1 LWSIQKEGA
10 MGTVK
15 DIKKNEYCDEVLG
28 ELAYMIQT
36 VHDLRAMLGTTYGKE
51 SRLFQEH
58 DRHLVD
64 LAEYLDWKLQILTT
78 SCPFEWKGL
87 GPDVESIVSVGPAE
101 TIPGRDFSG
110 GYVGG

>member
-1 LWSIQKEGA
+1 

-36 VHDLRAMLGTTYGKE
+36 VHDLREMLGTTYGKE
-51 SRLFQEH
+51 SKLFQEH
-58 DRHLVD
+58 DRHLID
-64 LAEYLDWKLQILTT
+64 LAEFLDWKLQILTT

-110 GYVGG
+110 GYLGG

>member
-1 LWSIQKEGA
+1 

-15 DIKKNEYCDEVLG
+15 DIKKNAYCDEVLG

-36 VHDLRAMLGTTYGKE
+36 VHDLRGMLEDTYGKDE
-51 SRLFQEH
+51 YLFQEH

-87 GPDVESIVSVGPAE
+87 GPDVESSVSVGPAE
-101 TIPGRDFSG
+101 TTPGRDFSG
-110 GYVGG
+110 GYLGG

>member
-1 LWSIQKEGA
+1 

-15 DIKKNEYCDEVLG
+15 DINIKKNAYCDEVLSD
-28 ELAYMIQT
+28 LAYMIQN
-36 VHDLRAMLGTTYGKE
+36 VNDLRDMLGATYEPGSK
-51 SRLFQEH
+51 LFQEH

-87 GPDVESIVSVGPAE
+87 GEGVENTVSVREPVLEAK
-101 TIPGRDFSG
+101 DYSG
-110 GYVGG
+110 GYLGG